1 MIVIR
6 NWRAVHPTIAHKSGI
21 DWRLLSMKGA
31 KTDGDIE
38 VEVNSQY
45 ECLKAITYVSL
56 AWLQS
61 SLSYE
66 AHSHKDHE
74 EVYYIIS
81 GKGSIKMGKEE
92 AKFRDGDIIYIP
104 ENTTHSITN
113 EGEDIVEFL
122 AFGGL
127 TELKA
132 NLVDARKG
140 N

>member
-6 NWRAVHPTIAHKSGI
+6 NWRTVHPTIAHKSGI

-31 KTDGDIE
+31 KTDGDIK
-38 VEVNSQY
+38 VEVKSQY
-45 ECLKAITYVSL
+45 QCLKAITYVSL
-56 AWLQS
+56 AWLQP

-81 GKGSIKMGKEE
+81 GKGSIKMGKKV
-92 AKFRDGDIIYIP
+92 AKYRDGDIIYIP
-104 ENTTHSITN
+104 ENMTHSITN
-113 EGEDIVEFL
+113 EGDDIVEFL

-127 TELKA
+127 TGVKESLT
-132 NLVDARKG
+132 DARKD